1 MIEHEGPIDPAP
13 PERLAAA
20 TGSALW
26 WRAAQ
31 HVGVRVIS
39 VVKFLVL
46 ARILAP
52 EDFGILAIAAVAVDL
67 LFLMTDLGMVAALVQ
82 RRNPE
87 PRHYDTAWTVN
98 LTRSLVIAVG
108 IVIGAPLLSAL
119 FGEPRATEV
128 LQVLALRPLLDA
140 AGSIRVA
147 DLTKTLRFRSLSAVR
162 LSGAVADATLAIA
175 LAPTLGV
182 WAVVIG
188 ALTGAAVGSA
198 VSYLVAPYRPRL
210 SLDTN
215 AARSLFAFGR
225 WMLAAGLLGVASDAL
240 LRGVISRRLGA
251 VDLGIYYVAVRIAIL
266 PYEVVSEIVA
276 AVAFP
281 VQALLQNDRP
291 RAARVFRSSLKATLA
306 LLIPIYATLVALA
319 EPIVVHVLGAR
330 WEGAAPVI
338 RVTAVIGII
347 GTLYD
352 STTAM
357 LQGLGRPEWV
367 AALAGVQLPIVAA
380 LAWWFAGALGI
391 TGAALARLAA
401 ESAVQATAG
410 VLSTRLL
417 PDPFA
422 GMVRS
427 LVAFFVAAAAAAG
440 AALLVDGAI
449 GGVVGAAA
457 GGVSGVTIGAAVLF
471 VLDRRLAL
479 GLRAD
484 AAKAFPAL
492 MARLRLA
499 PAPVRGDDVG
509 EGRTA

>member
-1 MIEHEGPIDPAP
+1 MTEHEGPIDSAP

-31 HVGVRVIS
+31 LVGVRVIS
-39 VVKFLVL
+39 LVKFLVL

-67 LFLMTDLGMVAALVQ
+67 LVLLTDLGMVPALVQ

-87 PRHYDTAWTVN
+87 RALYDTAWTVN

-119 FGEPRATEV
+119 FGEPGATEV
-128 LQVLALRPLLDA
+128 LQILALRPVLDA
-140 AGSIRVA
+140 TGSIRLA
-147 DLTKTLRFRSLSAVR
+147 DLMRTLRFRSLSAVR

-210 SLDTN
+210 SFDTH
-215 AARSLFAFGR
+215 AARSLFRFGR
-225 WMLAAGLLGVASDAL
+225 WMLAAGLLGVAGDAL

-251 VDLGIYYVAVRIAIL
+251 VDLGVYYVAVRIAIL

-291 RAARVFRSSLKATLA
+291 RAARVFRSSLRAPLA

-319 EPIVVHVLGAR
+319 EPIVVHVLGPR
-330 WEGAAPVI
+330 WDGAAPVI

-347 GTLYD
+347 STLYD

-357 LQGLGRPEWV
+357 LQGLGRPQWV
-367 AALAGVQLPIVAA
+367 AALAGVYLPIVAA

-391 TGAALARLAA
+391 TGAALARLVA
-401 ESAVQATAG
+401 ETAVQITAG

-417 PDPFA
+417 PHPFA
-422 GMVRS
+422 GMFRP
-427 LVAFFVAAAAAAG
+427 LAAFFAAAAAAAG
-440 AALLVDGAI
+440 AALLVYGAI
-449 GGVVGAAA
+449 RGGVGVAA
-457 GGVSGVTIGAAVLF
+457 GGVSGVTIGAVVLL

-484 AAKAFPAL
+484 AAKVFPAL

-499 PAPVRGDDVG
+499 PAPARGDDIG
-509 EGRTA
+509 EGTA

>member
-1 MIEHEGPIDPAP
+1 VTEHEGPIDRAP

-31 HVGVRVIS
+31 LVGVRVIS
-39 VVKFLVL
+39 LVKFLVL

-67 LFLMTDLGMVAALVQ
+67 LVLLTDFGMVPALVQ

-87 PRHYDTAWTVN
+87 RRHYDAAWTIN

-108 IVIGAPLLSAL
+108 IVISAPLLSAL

-128 LQVLALRPLLDA
+128 LQVLGLRPVLDA
-140 AGSIRVA
+140 TGSIRVA
-147 DLTKTLRFRSLSAVR
+147 DLMRTLKFRSLSAVR

-210 SLDTN
+210 SLDTH
-215 AARSLFAFGR
+215 AARSLFRFGR
-225 WMLAAGLLGVASDAL
+225 WMLVAGLLGVAGDAL
-240 LRGVISRRLGA
+240 LRGMIARRLGA
-251 VDLGIYYVAVRIAIL
+251 VDLGVYYVAVRIAIL

-291 RAARVFRSSLKATLA
+291 RAARVFRSSLKAPLA

-357 LQGLGRPEWV
+357 LQGLGRPQWV
-367 AALAGVQLPIVAA
+367 AALAGVYLPIVAA

-401 ESAVQATAG
+401 ESAVQITAG

-417 PDPFA
+417 PHPFA
-422 GMVRS
+422 GMFRS
-427 LVAFFVAAAAAAG
+427 LAAFIGAAAAAAG
-440 AALLVDGAI
+440 AALLVYGAI
-449 GGVVGAAA
+449 GGGVGVAA
-457 GGVSGVTIGAAVLF
+457 GGVSGVTIGAVVLL

-499 PAPVRGDDVG
+499 PAPARGDDVG

>member
-1 MIEHEGPIDPAP
+1 VTEHEEPIDRAP

-31 HVGVRVIS
+31 LVGVRVIS
-39 VVKFLVL
+39 LVKFLVL

-67 LFLMTDLGMVAALVQ
+67 LVLLTDFGMVPALVQ

-87 PRHYDTAWTVN
+87 RRHYDAAWTVN

-108 IVIGAPLLSAL
+108 IVISAPLLSAL

-128 LQVLALRPLLDA
+128 LQVLGLRPVLDA
-140 AGSIRVA
+140 TGSIRVA
-147 DLTKTLRFRSLSAVR
+147 DLMRTLKFRSLSAVR

-210 SLDTN
+210 SLDTH
-215 AARSLFAFGR
+215 AARSLFRFGR
-225 WMLAAGLLGVASDAL
+225 WMLVAGLLGVAGDAL
-240 LRGVISRRLGA
+240 LRGMIARRLGA
-251 VDLGIYYVAVRIAIL
+251 VDLGVYYVAVRIAIL

-291 RAARVFRSSLKATLA
+291 RAARVFRSSLKAPLA

-367 AALAGVQLPIVAA
+367 AALAGVHLPIVAA

-401 ESAVQATAG
+401 ESAVQITAG

-417 PDPFA
+417 PHPFA
-422 GMVRS
+422 GMFRS
-427 LVAFFVAAAAAAG
+427 LAAFLAAAAAA
-440 AALLVDGAI
+440 AVSALLVYGAI
-449 GGVVGAAA
+449 GGGVGVAA
-457 GGVSGVTIGAAVLF
+457 GGVSGMTIGAVALLA
-471 VLDRRLAL
+471 LDRRLAL
-479 GLRAD
+479 GLRVD
-484 AAKAFPAL
+484 AAKAFPGL

-499 PAPVRGDDVG
+499 PGPAGGDGVG
-509 EGRTA
+509 EGRTG